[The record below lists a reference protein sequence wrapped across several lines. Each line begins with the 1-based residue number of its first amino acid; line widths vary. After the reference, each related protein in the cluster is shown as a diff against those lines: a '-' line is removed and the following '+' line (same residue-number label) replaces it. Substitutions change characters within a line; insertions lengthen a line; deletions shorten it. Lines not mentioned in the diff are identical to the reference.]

1 MRFHVDA
8 WSPGYGVSGD
18 PSDRGPDFGP
28 NGTSSARLDTD
39 VEVSA
44 KSWKPVTPP
53 SLEKPERVLFVD
65 GVRRTDA
72 RLWIGPSL
80 GLACSY
86 AAGVVECGPGAAR
99 VSGTQVRRTIFTSA
113 PPEDI
118 SDVGTGPARYSSQS
132 ILGADEHDLANG
144 VQRALIDLEIE
155 VSKQSR
161 SEGDLLLV
169 DGPLRSRD
177 ALPRTLGYVKTQQKQ
192 YLPERLIGVVTG
204 LQAGQRTPVFRIAG
218 VYQRLTWY
226 LRLPGG
232 NAAPWSGIVRV
243 ECSSDLPE
251 HEAIGLADLSAVTIP
266 RFASVSFKEPRAPQ
280 NLVPIAGLEK
290 RLRTLL
296 GDAKLL
302 HRTLIRASQ

>member
-8 WSPGYGVSGD
+8 WSPGYGSSGD
-18 PSDRGPDFGP
+18 APDRGPDEA
-28 NGTSSARLDTD
+28 SSAKLDTD

-44 KSWKPVTPP
+44 KVWRPLDPP
-53 SLEKPERVLFVD
+53 PLDRPDRVLLVD

-72 RLWIGPSL
+72 RLWVGPFP

-86 AAGVVECGPGAAR
+86 AAGVVECVPGCAKVGDVR
-99 VSGTQVRRTIFTSA
+99 VRRTIFTSA
-113 PPEDI
+113 APEDI
-118 SDVGTGPARYSSQS
+118 ADVGEGPTRYVSMSVE
-132 ILGADEHDLANG
+132 GADERDLMNTM
-144 VQRALIDLEIE
+144 QNSLIALEIE
-155 VSKQSR
+155 VSRQSR
-161 SEGDLLLV
+161 TDGDLLIV

-192 YLPERLIGVVTG
+192 YLPERLIGVVTA
-204 LQAGQRTPVFRIAG
+204 LRPGQRTPVFRIAG
-218 VYQRLTWY
+218 VYERLTWY

-232 NAAPWSGIVRV
+232 NAAPWAGIVRV
-243 ECSSDLPE
+243 ECSAELPE

-290 RLRTLL
+290 RLRALL
-296 GDAKLL
+296 GDSKLL
-302 HRTLIRASQ
+302 HRVLVRASH